1 MDKDIRLKGQRE
13 FQCEN
18 AELKCEGEI
27 EALAASHWEV
37 SWFPRFRIRARQDR
51 WLSQAVTQ
59 EKGQSPHPTQHRPM
73 KGAVYTGLGWGG
85 GLASCVLTELGIN
98 VELVCL

>member
-1 MDKDIRLKGQRE
+1 M
-13 FQCEN
+13 
-18 AELKCEGEI
+18 
-27 EALAASHWEV
+27 ASHWEV
-37 SWFPRFRIRARQDR
+37 SWFPRIRIRARQDR